1 MRLYERKRSTNKKST
16 IYSQRIIIKNRSP
29 VYKLKVGVERPA
41 SNYCKVALC
50 LRSPTSSF
58 IFHREPGQ
66 RLNRVCHN
74 NHYTIHTFNELF
86 IPLLSAYLLPDSC
99 LFCCHLLHNVE
110 LTRLTS
116 TLYKHLV
123 CALLL
128 ISSRC

>member
-1 MRLYERKRSTNKKST
+1 M
-16 IYSQRIIIKNRSP
+16 YSQRIIIKNRSP
-29 VYKLKVGVERPA
+29 VYKFKVGVERPA

-58 IFHREPGQ
+58 IFHREPAQ
-66 RLNRVCHN
+66 RLNRVRHN
-74 NHYTIHTFNELF
+74 NHYTIHTGDTFNELF

-99 LFCCHLLHNVE
+99 LFCCLLLHNAE

-116 TLYKHLV
+116 TLYKQLV

-128 ISSRC
+128 ISLRY